1 MIDYLP
7 LKKITAQHGEE
18 IQQAVGDVVKSGWYL
33 RGEATARF
41 EKNFTRFV
49 GTRHCIGVANGLD
62 ALMLITRAYL
72 YKGLLHKGDEVIV
85 PANTFIASILALTHV
100 GLKPVLVEPDIN
112 TLQIDDRLIEQAIT
126 SKTRALMLVHLY
138 GQCAFTEKIEDICI
152 RHNLL
157 LIEDCAQAHG
167 CQWHPGPLVGSLGHA
182 AAFSFYPGKNLGAL
196 GDGGAVTTNDD
207 EVATIV
213 RSLGNYGST
222 RKYVFDYLG
231 QNSRLDD
238 IQAAVLDVKLKYL
251 DADNQ
256 RRRDIARRYR
266 KEIHHPDIVIPGG
279 QEDHVYHIF
288 PVLCSRRDE
297 LQQHLHVQGIGTL
310 IHYPIPPHKQICYP
324 EWNDLSLPITERISR
339 EELSLPCNQ
348 TLTDSEVEQVIN
360 AVNSISL
367 KDSSCLMSR

>member
-41 EKNFTRFV
+41 EENFARFV

-62 ALMLITRAYL
+62 ALMLIARAYI
-72 YKGLLHKGDEVIV
+72 YKGLLHEGDEVIV
-85 PANTFIASILALTHV
+85 PANTFIASILAVTHV

-126 SKTRALMLVHLY
+126 PKTRALMLVHIY

-256 RRRDIARRYR
+256 RRKDIARRFR
-266 KEIHHPDIVIPGG
+266 KEIHHPDIMMPGG

-297 LQQHLHVQGIGTL
+297 LQQHLHDQGIGTL
-310 IHYPIPPHKQICYP
+310 IHYPIPPHKQVCYP
-324 EWNDLSLPITERISR
+324 EWNDISLPITERISR

-360 AVNSISL
+360 AVNSFTL
-367 KDSSCLMSR
+367 KDSQCLMSR

>member
-62 ALMLITRAYL
+62 ALMLITRAYI

-126 SKTRALMLVHLY
+126 RKTRALLLVHLY
-138 GQCAFTEKIEDICI
+138 GQCAYTEKIEDICI

-167 CQWHPGPLVGSLGHA
+167 CQWHSEPLVGSLGHA

-256 RRRDIARRYR
+256 RRKDIARRFR
-266 KEIHHPDIVIPGG
+266 KEIHHPDIMMPGG

-288 PVLCSRRDE
+288 PVLCTRRDE
-297 LQQHLHVQGIGTL
+297 LQQHLHNHGIGTL
-310 IHYPIPPHKQICYP
+310 IHYPIPPHKQVCYP

-360 AVNSISL
+360 AVNSFSL
-367 KDSSCLMSR
+367 KNS